1 MIGLAI
7 VGTGGMADG
16 HARQFSGMRG
26 VKVIACCDI
35 DEGRAKHFAATH
47 GIKRVTTDLA
57 ELLADNEISAISCV
71 ASDRAHAPVSIS
83 ALRAGKHVL
92 CEKPMATSLAEARN
106 MVKAARAAG
115 RVNMINFSYR
125 DSFALQKAHQLVA
138 AGMLGRI
145 THVEASYLQSW
156 LCSEFWGDWRKSQ
169 ALLWRLSKDHCGGTL
184 ADIGCHIIDFATYVA
199 GPVSRLSCQL
209 STLKKGEPGERE
221 GDYRLN
227 ADDNVVIAACF
238 EGGAL
243 GSIHTTRWGT
253 GHANALRL
261 RVFGDEGAL
270 EVDLEKN
277 STELVLCQ
285 GKKARDRMEWK
296 TIKCPKTPNI
306 YRRFITGILTGQQEQ
321 PDFERGAQIQAYLDA
336 CYRSAASGETVR
348 VGKIA

>member
-1 MIGLAI
+1 MIGMAI
-7 VGTGGMADG
+7 VGTGGMAHA
-16 HARQFSGMRG
+16 HARQFSGIAG
-26 VKVIACCDI
+26 VKLVGCCDI
-35 DEGRAKHFAATH
+35 DECRAKSFAAAH
-47 GIKRVTTDLA
+47 GIKQVTTNLE
-57 ELLADNEISAISCV
+57 ELLADDQIDAISCV
-71 ASDRAHAPVSIS
+71 ANDRAHAPVSIS

-92 CEKPMATSLAEARN
+92 CEKPMATSLAEARD

-115 RVNMINFSYR
+115 RINMINFSYR
-125 DSFALQKAHQLVA
+125 DSFALQRAHQLVE
-138 AGMLGRI
+138 AGKLGRI

-156 LCSEFWGDWRKSQ
+156 LCSGFWGDWRKSP

-199 GPVSRLSCQL
+199 GPIAKLSCQL
-209 STLKKGEPGERE
+209 STIKKGEPGERV
-221 GDYRLN
+221 GNYRLN

-270 EVDLEKN
+270 VVDLEKN
-277 STELVLCQ
+277 PAELWLCQ

-296 TIKCPKTPNI
+296 AIKCPKTPNI
-306 YRRFITGILTGQQEQ
+306 YRRFVMGIRTGQQDQ
-321 PDFERGAQIQAYLDA
+321 PDFERGARVQAYLDA
-336 CYRSAASGETVR
+336 CYRSAQSGETVR
-348 VGKIA
+348 VGKIG